1 MTLWVRPSL
10 YVVAAL
16 YMRVT
21 MRFSSETLCSE
32 RTLCVV
38 DHSLGLH
45 PRDFSRIV
53 WPGSPDRP
61 HVALSDACCRGP
73 HRSGLV
79 HSTTPSM
86 RFGPPLATSPVKF
99 GIPGFPCPGTFRP
112 CVFST
117 LRRLTPSAGLPVLF
131 HTGATYGVQRAR
143 TNSPGDA
150 PPASACT
157 PKSTVRPGCVQRHNP
172 LTERETLLSTEVS
185 SIELSLLAR
194 WSVP

>member
-1 MTLWVRPSL
+1 
-10 YVVAAL
+10 
-16 YMRVT
+16 MRVT

-86 RFGPPLATSPVKF
+86 RFGPPLATSPVEF
-99 GIPGFPCPGTFRP
+99 GIPGFPPP
-112 CVFST
+112 APSALVFSQHYSGF
-117 LRRLTPSAGLPVLF
+117 LLQLVCLSCF
-131 HTGATYGVQRAR
+131 IQ
-143 TNSPGDA
+143 A
-150 PPASACT
+150 PPMGFKEQGRTHRGCPVKQRSPSGETRA
-157 PKSTVRPGCVQRHNP
+157 PGGCLGHHRV
-172 LTERETLLSTEVS
+172 TERETLLSTEVS
-185 SIELSLLAR
+185 STEVLLPAR
-194 WSVP
+194 WRVP